1 MRRSPLTFS
10 EGKYIT
16 AKQYHSPQGEYH
28 ICEADISLIT
38 NPRHP
43 LVKPTQL
50 CYNKPE
56 YSQKGGISLSLRS
69 TVSYTKNNFMKYRYL
84 LQELVVKN
92 IKLQYRNSALGMF
105 WSFLQ
110 PLLTMVVLSLIFS
123 QLFGKDSAQVVNY
136 PVYLLSGRL
145 LYEFYTQSTKRAMK
159 SVRKNASIIKKVYVP
174 KYIYPLSM
182 TLSTFVT
189 FLISLSVLAAVI
201 IFFAIINYNPISLS
215 FNILWGIVPVL
226 ILFVLSLGV
235 GLILCT
241 LNVFFKDIENLY
253 DVFTLLLFYL
263 TPIVYTVDKLNYP
276 MDSLI
281 IKLLKLNPLYGI
293 VEAFRAC
300 VIHGTELMAY
310 LDIYALLYS
319 GAFALVC
326 LIVGLIM
333 FSKQQDKFILHI

>member
-1 MRRSPLTFS
+1 M
-10 EGKYIT
+10 
-16 AKQYHSPQGEYH
+16 
-28 ICEADISLIT
+28 SL
-38 NPRHP
+38 
-43 LVKPTQL
+43 K
-50 CYNKPE
+50 
-56 YSQKGGISLSLRS
+56 S
-69 TVSYTKNNFMKYRYL
+69 TVGYTKNNFMKYRYL

-92 IKLQYRNSALGMF
+92 IKLQYRNSALGML

-110 PLLTMVVLSLIFS
+110 PLLTMIVLSVIFS
-123 QLFGKDSAQVVNY
+123 RLFGKDSAQVVNY

-182 TLSTFVT
+182 ILSTFIT

-201 IFFAIINYNPISLS
+201 IFFAVINYNPISLS
-215 FNILWGIVPVL
+215 YTVLLGIVPIL

-263 TPIVYTVDKLNYP
+263 TPIVYTVDKLNYS
-276 MDSLI
+276 MDSI
-281 IKLLKLNPLYGI
+281 VIKLLKLNPLYGI

-300 VIHGTELMAY
+300 VIHGTELLAY
-310 LDIYALLYS
+310 LDIPALIYS
-319 GAFALVC
+319 SVFAVICLV
-326 LIVGLIM
+326 IGLVM
-333 FSKQQDKFILHI
+333 FGKQQDKFILHI